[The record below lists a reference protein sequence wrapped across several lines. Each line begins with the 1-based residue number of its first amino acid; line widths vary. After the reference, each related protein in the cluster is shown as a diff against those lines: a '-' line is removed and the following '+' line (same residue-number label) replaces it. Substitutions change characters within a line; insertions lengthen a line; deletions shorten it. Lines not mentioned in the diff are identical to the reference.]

1 MLPIYHGLSSC
12 LNLMQAEEQ
21 ELALT
26 SVRLP
31 EAPVDLE
38 LFIHNH
44 FITQAPERWHG
55 NIALKLT
62 FLTKTTPSINCTG
75 RYSNQLYH
83 RNFLL

>member
-1 MLPIYHGLSSC
+1 
-12 LNLMQAEEQ
+12 MQAEEQ

-44 FITQAPERWHG
+44 FITQA
-55 NIALKLT
+55 LV
-62 FLTKTTPSINCTG
+62 
-75 RYSNQLYH
+75 SN
-83 RNFLL
+83 RNVGTVT